1 MFYNQTKDTVLTELK
16 SSRHT
21 GLTNKEA
28 RLRLE
33 KQGPNEIQK
42 DPPTP
47 IWKIFIDSFKEP
59 LVIILLLAI

>member
-1 MFYNQTKDTVLTELK
+1 MFYNQTKDTVLSDLK

-21 GLTNKEA
+21 GLTSKEA
-28 RLRLE
+28 QSRLE

-47 IWKIFIDSFKEP
+47 IWKIFIHSFKER